1 MNMSSEFIA
10 QLNKALQNKQVE
22 EVIDLERRFLKNKR
36 NEFDKCC
43 TVAYKHQNESVT
55 FPDNWDNFVEEE

>member
-1 MNMSSEFIA
+1 MSSEFIA

-43 TVAYKHQNESVT
+43 AVAYKHQNESVT
-55 FPDNWDNFVEEE
+55 FPDNWDDFAEEE